1 MGQCLSFLRKRA
13 MNQLDHIDQKYLDTA
28 SLLRSQ
34 ISAPLMGDF
43 VLFPTG
49 ELERFSHDMGD
60 AIQTSPG
67 GSFYLNADGR
77 SSLSCGGL
85 HPPIPTDSIEVID
98 GVTLQ
103 GRFWFF
109 QHQQAGA
116 GRGVY
121 VDCACRVFM
130 TSSPFDG
137 FLGKDFLNPLRDELK
152 AFLEAQLK
160 PA

>member
-60 AIQTSPG
+60 A
-67 GSFYLNADGR
+67 
-77 SSLSCGGL
+77 C
-85 HPPIPTDSIEVID
+85 
-98 GVTLQ
+98 
-103 GRFWFF
+103 
-109 QHQQAGA
+109 
-116 GRGVY
+116 
-121 VDCACRVFM
+121 
-130 TSSPFDG
+130 
-137 FLGKDFLNPLRDELK
+137 
-152 AFLEAQLK
+152 
-160 PA
+160 